1 MPASP
6 YPLPIDLELMPAP
19 ACLGLGTAHYIFP
32 SCTEENMQVRTA
44 RPAVMTDES
53 DPLGVAMDE
62 HRGAFYLASVWQ
74 RPVTAIGDE
83 QRLTVPLFAGTR
95 DVAYAVESAAFMRL
109 SESLAAPDSPW
120 NHARRADLYAVP
132 GTFVLWGVERLTA
145 EGVPSASSGHLAGIF
160 VRDDGPVVVTPE
172 TMHTLLVHLSPSAMS
187 KGSQALFYNTV
198 QALSERPVRADRGAE
213 TLEVTEALAIFR
225 SLHPRPVSR
234 VQAAPAGVTAGE
246 EAAVGM
252 PSYLAL
258 VSG

>member
-44 RPAVMTDES
+44 CPAVMTDGS

-74 RPVTAIGDE
+74 
-83 QRLTVPLFAGTR
+83 
-95 DVAYAVESAAFMRL
+95 
-109 SESLAAPDSPW
+109 
-120 NHARRADLYAVP
+120 
-132 GTFVLWGVERLTA
+132 
-145 EGVPSASSGHLAGIF
+145 
-160 VRDDGPVVVTPE
+160 
-172 TMHTLLVHLSPSAMS
+172 
-187 KGSQALFYNTV
+187 
-198 QALSERPVRADRGAE
+198 
-213 TLEVTEALAIFR
+213 
-225 SLHPRPVSR
+225 RPVSR